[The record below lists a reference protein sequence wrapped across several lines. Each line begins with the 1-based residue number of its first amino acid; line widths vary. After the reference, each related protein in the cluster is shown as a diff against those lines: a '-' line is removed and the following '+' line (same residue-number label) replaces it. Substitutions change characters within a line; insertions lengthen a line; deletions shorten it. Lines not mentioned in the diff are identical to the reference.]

1 MIDWI
6 VSATYSSY
14 FLGASITASGLPA
27 VILHVG
33 SLLTKT
39 TALAGMLLYVKQ
51 RYDESRD

>member
-14 FLGASITASGLPA
+14 FLGTSITATGFPA
-27 VILHVG
+27 AILHVG

-39 TALAGMLLYVKQ
+39 MAVAGLLLYMKQ
-51 RYDESRD
+51 SYDGSRD

>member
-14 FLGASITASGLPA
+14 FLGVSITATGLPA
-27 VILHVG
+27 AILHVG
-33 SLLTKT
+33 GLLVKT
-39 TALAGMLLYVKQ
+39 TALTALLLYVKQ